1 MSRVA
6 KRTPPSPVRSVS
18 LSHATPTCCLVCV
31 SARKMASAADVA
43 ALKSAVAAKDVT
55 KASTLLA
62 KLKARVHA
70 SAHAFCCFLVPVC
83 NSSRPGG

>member
-1 MSRVA
+1 
-6 KRTPPSPVRSVS
+6 
-18 LSHATPTCCLVCV
+18 
-31 SARKMASAADVA
+31 MASAADVA
-43 ALKSAVAAKDVT
+43 VLKSAVAAKDVA

-70 SAHAFCCFLVPVC
+70 SAHAFYCFLVPVC